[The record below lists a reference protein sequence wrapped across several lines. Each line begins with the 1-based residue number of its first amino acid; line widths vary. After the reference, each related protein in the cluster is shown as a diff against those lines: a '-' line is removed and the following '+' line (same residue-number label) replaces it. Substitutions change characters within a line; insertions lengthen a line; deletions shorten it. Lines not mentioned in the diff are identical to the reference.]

1 MRRFFLRCAAA
12 ALAAV
17 LTLPPALAAE
27 RDSEMVRV
35 GLAYGSSA
43 LASANLE
50 NNTGY
55 GSGYRMGYFD
65 DGLDFVELART
76 DEGETQITM
85 VKAQNTWVNGTSYSN
100 SDNGGEAI
108 GCYHVLVE
116 DGYRSY
122 EQAAADA
129 QEYRD
134 GFVAWIGGD
143 YQVRAGAYLTEE
155 EAEDAAW
162 DLDGEVVGTSSYA
175 VNVTVTGTDQI
186 LFQFD
191 GGDALALGVMPDV
204 TGTDSVRT
212 WFKGYRYYGGFRYER
227 IGGGDLTVV
236 NIVDLETYIKGV
248 VPYEMSSSW
257 PLEALKVQA
266 VCARSYAYINIHSG
280 KHTSYHFDVCNTTD
294 CQAYYGA
301 GTNSSSYQATE
312 RTDRAVDETAGEY
325 AWYDGQV
332 IEAFYSSSHG
342 GASESVYNV
351 WGTSLEQYPYLCGV
365 EDPYEADMASKNSY
379 SSWTVSYT
387 SSELAQR
394 LERYD
399 YDASSGIE
407 SLTLTYSDL
416 GNVIQVRVNYRDGGS
431 DTIRPSSM
439 RSSSMRSVFGIS
451 SIRFTVNG
459 RAASSGSGTTSSSGG
474 GLTANGSTSLDSQG
488 SYTVIS
494 GSGSLSQAGLDGLY
508 AISGS
513 GSITPA
519 EDAASGG
526 GSDTDTPAGTQVT
539 VSGSSYS
546 FQGSGNGHQLG
557 LSQYGAWAMA
567 ERGFTYEEIIEFYYP
582 GTYVR

>member
-1 MRRFFLRCAAA
+1 MQF
-12 ALAAV
+12 AAV
-17 LTLPPALAAE
+17 LLAVVLSLPTVLAAG
-27 RDSEMVRV
+27 SGGEMVRV
-35 GLAYGSSA
+35 GLAYGSGA
-43 LASANLE
+43 LVNANLE

-65 DGLDFVELART
+65 DDLDFVELAWT
-76 DEGETQITM
+76 DEDETQITM
-85 VKAQNTWVNGTSYSN
+85 VKTQNTWVNGTSYSN
-100 SDNGGEAI
+100 SDNGGDVI

-116 DGYRSY
+116 SGYRSY

-134 GFVAWIGGD
+134 GFVAWIDGD
-143 YQVRAGAYLTEE
+143 YQVRAGSYTSRQ
-155 EAEDAAW
+155 EAEDAAQS
-162 DLDGEVVGTSSYA
+162 LGGTVAGTSSYA
-175 VNVTVTGTDQI
+175 VNVTRTGTAEI

-191 GGDALALGVMPDV
+191 GGDDLALGVMPDV
-204 TGTDSVRT
+204 TGADAVRT

-227 IGGGDLTVV
+227 IGGGALTVV

-312 RTDRAVDETAGEY
+312 RTDQAVDETAGEY

-394 LERYD
+394 LENYG

-439 RSSSMRSVFGIS
+439 RSVFGIS

-459 RAASSGSGTTSSSGG
+459 QAASSGSGTTSSSGG

-488 SYTVIS
+488 TYTVIS

-526 GSDTDTPAGTQVT
+526 GSGTDTPTGTQVT
-539 VSGSSYS
+539 VGGSSYS

>member
-1 MRRFFLRCAAA
+1 MQF
-12 ALAAV
+12 AAV
-17 LTLPPALAAE
+17 LLAVVLALPTVLAAG
-27 RDSEMVRV
+27 SGGEMVRV
-35 GLAYGSSA
+35 GLAYGSGA
-43 LASANLE
+43 LVNANLE

-76 DEGETQITM
+76 DEDETQITM
-85 VKAQNTWVNGTSYSN
+85 VKTQNTWVNGTSYSN
-100 SDNGGEAI
+100 SDNGGDVI

-116 DGYRSY
+116 SGYRSY

-134 GFVAWIGGD
+134 GFVAWIDGD
-143 YQVRAGAYLTEE
+143 YQVRAGAYTSRQ
-155 EAEDAAW
+155 EAEDAAQS
-162 DLDGEVVGTSSYA
+162 LGGTVAGTSSYA
-175 VNVTVTGTDQI
+175 VNVTRTGTAEI

-191 GGDALALGVMPDV
+191 GGDDLALGVMPDV
-204 TGTDSVRT
+204 TGADTVRT
-212 WFKGYRYYGGFRYER
+212 WFKGYRYCGGFRYER

-248 VPYEMSSSW
+248 VPYEMSNSW

-301 GTNSSSYQATE
+301 GTNSSSYQANE
-312 RTDRAVDETAGEY
+312 RTDQAVDETAGEY

-351 WGTSLEQYPYLCGV
+351 WGSSLEQYPYLCGV

-394 LERYD
+394 LQARGYN
-399 YDASSGIE
+399 ASSGIA

-416 GNVIQVRVNYRDGGS
+416 GNVIQVRVTYGNGESNDLKPTS
-431 DTIRPSSM
+431 I
-439 RSSSMRSVFGIS
+439 RSVFGVS

-459 RAASSGSGTTSSSGG
+459 QSVSSGAGTSSSGG
-474 GLTANGSTSLDSQG
+474 GLTANGSASLDSQG
-488 SYTVIS
+488 TYTVIS

-513 GSITPA
+513 GSINPA
-519 EDAASGG
+519 EDTVSSGG
-526 GSDTDTPAGTQVT
+526 SGTDTPAGTQVT
-539 VSGSSYS
+539 VSGSSYI

-557 LSQYGAWAMA
+557 LSQYGARAMA
-567 ERGFTYEEIIEFYYP
+567 ERGFT
-582 GTYVR
+582 

>member
-1 MRRFFLRCAAA
+1 MQFAAVLLA
-12 ALAAV
+12 VVLALPTALAAG
-17 LTLPPALAAE
+17 
-27 RDSEMVRV
+27 SGGEMVRV
-35 GLAYGSSA
+35 GLAYGSGA
-43 LASANLE
+43 LVNANLE

-65 DGLDFVELART
+65 DDLDFVELAWT
-76 DEGETQITM
+76 DEDETQITM
-85 VKAQNTWVNGTSYSN
+85 VKTQNTWVNGTSYSN
-100 SDNGGEAI
+100 SDNGGDVI

-116 DGYRSY
+116 SGYRSY

-134 GFVAWIGGD
+134 GFVAWIDGD
-143 YQVRAGAYLTEE
+143 YQVRAGSYTSRQ
-155 EAEDAAW
+155 EAEDAAQS
-162 DLDGEVVGTSSYA
+162 LGGTVAGTSSYA
-175 VNVTVTGTDQI
+175 VNVTRTGTAEI

-191 GGDALALGVMPDV
+191 GGDDLALGVMPDV
-204 TGTDSVRT
+204 TGADAVRT

-312 RTDRAVDETAGEY
+312 RTDQAVDETAGEY

-394 LERYD
+394 LENYG

-439 RSSSMRSVFGIS
+439 RSVFGIS

-459 RAASSGSGTTSSSGG
+459 QAASSGSGTTSSSGG

-488 SYTVIS
+488 TYTVIS

-526 GSDTDTPAGTQVT
+526 GSGTDTPTGTQVT
-539 VSGSSYS
+539 VSGSSYT

-582 GTYVR
+582 GTYVQ

>member
-1 MRRFFLRCAAA
+1 MQF
-12 ALAAV
+12 AAV
-17 LTLPPALAAE
+17 LLAVVLSLPTVLAAG
-27 RDSEMVRV
+27 SGGEMVRV
-35 GLAYGSSA
+35 GLAYGSGA
-43 LASANLE
+43 LVNANLE

-65 DGLDFVELART
+65 DDLDFVELAWT
-76 DEGETQITM
+76 DEDETQITM
-85 VKAQNTWVNGTSYSN
+85 VKTQNTWVNGTSYSN
-100 SDNGGEAI
+100 SDNGGDVI

-116 DGYRSY
+116 SGYRSY
-122 EQAAADA
+122 EQAVADA

-134 GFVAWIGGD
+134 GFVAWIDGD
-143 YQVRAGAYLTEE
+143 YQVRAGSYTSRQ
-155 EAEDAAW
+155 EAEDAAQS
-162 DLDGEVVGTSSYA
+162 LGGTVAGTSSYA
-175 VNVTVTGTDQI
+175 VNVTRTGSAEI

-204 TGTDSVRT
+204 TGADAVRT

-312 RTDRAVDETAGEY
+312 RTDQAVDETAGEY
-325 AWYDGQV
+325 TWYDGQV

-351 WGTSLEQYPYLCGV
+351 WGTSLERYPYLCGV

-387 SSELAQR
+387 SSELVQR
-394 LERYD
+394 LENYG

-416 GNVIQVRVNYRDGGS
+416 GNVIQVRVNYRGGGS
-431 DTIRPSSM
+431 DTIRP
-439 RSSSMRSVFGIS
+439 SSMRSVFGIS

-459 RAASSGSGTTSSSGG
+459 QAASSGSGTTSSSGG

-488 SYTVIS
+488 AYTVIS

-526 GSDTDTPAGTQVT
+526 GSGTDTPTGTQVT

>member
-1 MRRFFLRCAAA
+1 MQFAAVLLA
-12 ALAAV
+12 VVLALPTALAAG
-17 LTLPPALAAE
+17 
-27 RDSEMVRV
+27 SGGEMVRV
-35 GLAYGSSA
+35 GLAYGSGA
-43 LASANLE
+43 LVNANLE

-65 DGLDFVELART
+65 DDLDFVELAWT
-76 DEGETQITM
+76 DEDETQITM
-85 VKAQNTWVNGTSYSN
+85 VKTQNTWVNGTSYSN
-100 SDNGGEAI
+100 SDNGGDVI

-116 DGYRSY
+116 SGYRSY

-134 GFVAWIGGD
+134 GFVAWIDGD
-143 YQVRAGAYLTEE
+143 YQVRAGSYTSRQ
-155 EAEDAAW
+155 EAEDAAQS
-162 DLDGEVVGTSSYA
+162 LGGTVAGTSSYA
-175 VNVTVTGTDQI
+175 VNVTRTGTAEI

-191 GGDALALGVMPDV
+191 GGDDLALGVMPDV
-204 TGTDSVRT
+204 TGADAVRT

-312 RTDRAVDETAGEY
+312 RTDQAVDETAGEY

-351 WGTSLEQYPYLCGV
+351 WGTSLERYPYLCGV

-394 LERYD
+394 LENYG

-416 GNVIQVRVNYRDGGS
+416 GNVIQVRANYRDGGS
-431 DTIRPSSM
+431 DTIRP
-439 RSSSMRSVFGIS
+439 SSMRSVFGIS

-459 RAASSGSGTTSSSGG
+459 QAASSGSGTTSSSGG

-488 SYTVIS
+488 TYTVIS

-526 GSDTDTPAGTQVT
+526 GSGTDTPTGTQVT
-539 VSGSSYS
+539 VSSSSYT

-567 ERGFTYEEIIEFYYP
+567 ERGFTYDEIIEFYYP

>member
-1 MRRFFLRCAAA
+1 MQF
-12 ALAAV
+12 AAV
-17 LTLPPALAAE
+17 LLAVVLALPTVLAAG
-27 RDSEMVRV
+27 SGGEMVRV
-35 GLAYGSSA
+35 GLAYGSGA
-43 LASANLE
+43 LVNANLE

-65 DGLDFVELART
+65 DDLDFVELAWT
-76 DEGETQITM
+76 DEDETQITM
-85 VKAQNTWVNGTSYSN
+85 VKTQNTWVNGTSYYN
-100 SDNGGEAI
+100 SDNGGDVI

-116 DGYRSY
+116 SGYRSY
-122 EQAAADA
+122 EQAADDA

-134 GFVAWIGGD
+134 GFVAWIDGD
-143 YQVRAGAYLTEE
+143 YQVRAGSYTSRQ
-155 EAEDAAW
+155 EAEDAAQS
-162 DLDGEVVGTSSYA
+162 LGGTVAGTSSYA
-175 VNVTVTGTDQI
+175 VNVTRTGTTEI

-204 TGTDSVRT
+204 TGADAVRT

-312 RTDRAVDETAGEY
+312 RTDQAVDETAGEY

-394 LERYD
+394 LENYG

-416 GNVIQVRVNYRDGGS
+416 GNVIQVRVNYRGGGS
-431 DTIRPSSM
+431 DTIRP
-439 RSSSMRSVFGIS
+439 SSMRSVFGIS

-459 RAASSGSGTTSSSGG
+459 QAASSGSGTTSSSGG

-488 SYTVIS
+488 TYTVIS

-526 GSDTDTPAGTQVT
+526 GSGTDTPTGTQVT

>member
-1 MRRFFLRCAAA
+1 MQF
-12 ALAAV
+12 AAV
-17 LTLPPALAAE
+17 LLAVVLALPTVLAAGSG
-27 RDSEMVRV
+27 SEMVRV
-35 GLAYGSSA
+35 GLAYGSGA
-43 LASANLE
+43 LVNANLE

-65 DGLDFVELART
+65 DDLDFVELART
-76 DEGETQITM
+76 DEDETQITM
-85 VKAQNTWVNGTSYSN
+85 VKTQNTWVNGTSYSN

-134 GFVAWIGGD
+134 GFVAWIDGD
-143 YQVRAGAYLTEE
+143 YQVRAGSYTSRQ
-155 EAEDAAW
+155 EAEDAAQN
-162 DLDGEVVGTSSYA
+162 LGGTVAGTSSYA
-175 VNVTVTGTDQI
+175 VNVTRTGTAEI

-204 TGTDSVRT
+204 TGADAVRT

-227 IGGGDLTVV
+227 ISGGDLTVV

-312 RTDRAVDETAGEY
+312 RTDQAVDETAGEY

-394 LERYD
+394 LENYD

-416 GNVIQVRVNYRDGGS
+416 GNVIQVRVNYQDGGS
-431 DTIRPSSM
+431 DTIRP
-439 RSSSMRSVFGIS
+439 SSMRSVFGIS

-459 RAASSGSGTTSSSGG
+459 QAASSGSGTTSGSGG

-488 SYTVIS
+488 TYTVIS

-513 GSITPA
+513 GSITSV

-526 GSDTDTPAGTQVT
+526 GSGTDTPSGTQVT
-539 VSGSSYS
+539 VSGSSYT

-582 GTYVR
+582 GTYVQ

>member
-1 MRRFFLRCAAA
+1 MQF
-12 ALAAV
+12 AAV
-17 LTLPPALAAE
+17 LLAVVLALPTVLAAG
-27 RDSEMVRV
+27 SGGEMVRV
-35 GLAYGSSA
+35 GLAYGSGA
-43 LASANLE
+43 LVNANLE

-65 DGLDFVELART
+65 DDLDFVELAWT
-76 DEGETQITM
+76 DKDETQITM
-85 VKAQNTWVNGTSYSN
+85 VKTQNTWVNGTSYSN
-100 SDNGGEAI
+100 SDNGGDVI

-116 DGYRSY
+116 SGYRSY

-134 GFVAWIGGD
+134 GFVAWIDGD
-143 YQVRAGAYLTEE
+143 YQVRAGSYTSRQ
-155 EAEDAAW
+155 EAEDAAQS
-162 DLDGEVVGTSSYA
+162 LGGTVAGTSSYA
-175 VNVTVTGTDQI
+175 VNVTRTGTAEI

-204 TGTDSVRT
+204 TGADAVRT

-394 LERYD
+394 LENYG

-439 RSSSMRSVFGIS
+439 RSVFGIS

-459 RAASSGSGTTSSSGG
+459 QAASSGSGTTSSSGG
-474 GLTANGSTSLDSQG
+474 GPTANGSTSLDSQG
-488 SYTVIS
+488 TYTVIS

-526 GSDTDTPAGTQVT
+526 GSGTDTPTGTQVT

-567 ERGFTYEEIIEFYYP
+567 ERGFTYDEIIEFYYP

>member
-1 MRRFFLRCAAA
+1 MQF
-12 ALAAV
+12 AAV
-17 LTLPPALAAE
+17 LLAVVLSLPTVLAAG
-27 RDSEMVRV
+27 SGGEMVRV
-35 GLAYGSSA
+35 GLAYGSGA
-43 LASANLE
+43 LVNANLE

-65 DGLDFVELART
+65 DDLDFVELAWT
-76 DEGETQITM
+76 DEDETQITM
-85 VKAQNTWVNGTSYSN
+85 VKTQNTWVNGTSYSN
-100 SDNGGEAI
+100 SDNGGDVI

-116 DGYRSY
+116 SGYRSY

-134 GFVAWIGGD
+134 GFVAWIDGD
-143 YQVRAGAYLTEE
+143 YQVRAGSYTSRQ
-155 EAEDAAW
+155 EAEDAAQN
-162 DLDGEVVGTSSYA
+162 LGGTVAGTSSYA
-175 VNVTVTGTDQI
+175 VNVTRTGTAEI

-191 GGDALALGVMPDV
+191 GGDDLALGVMPDV
-204 TGTDSVRT
+204 TEADTVRT

-257 PLEALKVQA
+257 PLEALKVQS

-312 RTDRAVDETAGEY
+312 RTDQAVDETAGEY

-394 LERYD
+394 LENYG

-439 RSSSMRSVFGIS
+439 RSVFGIS

-459 RAASSGSGTTSSSGG
+459 QAASSVSGTTSSSGG

-488 SYTVIS
+488 TYTVIS

-526 GSDTDTPAGTQVT
+526 GSGTDTPTGTQVT

-557 LSQYGAWAMA
+557 LSQYGARAMA
-567 ERGFTYEEIIEFYYP
+567 ERGFTYDEIIEFYYP

>member
-1 MRRFFLRCAAA
+1 MQF
-12 ALAAV
+12 AAV
-17 LTLPPALAAE
+17 LLAVVLALPTVLAAG
-27 RDSEMVRV
+27 SGGEMVRV
-35 GLAYGSSA
+35 GLAYGSGA
-43 LASANLE
+43 LVNANLE

-65 DGLDFVELART
+65 DNLDFVELAWT
-76 DEGETQITM
+76 DEDETQITM
-85 VKAQNTWVNGTSYSN
+85 VKTQNTWMNGTSYSN
-100 SDNGGEAI
+100 SDNGGDVI

-116 DGYRSY
+116 SGYRSY

-134 GFVAWIGGD
+134 GFVAWIDGD
-143 YQVRAGAYLTEE
+143 YQVRAGSYTSRQ
-155 EAEDAAW
+155 EAEDAAQS
-162 DLDGEVVGTSSYA
+162 LGGTVAGTSSYA
-175 VNVTVTGTDQI
+175 VNVTRTGTAEI

-204 TGTDSVRT
+204 TGADAVRT
-212 WFKGYRYYGGFRYER
+212 WFKDYRYYGGFRYER
-227 IGGGDLTVV
+227 IGGGNLTVV

-312 RTDRAVDETAGEY
+312 RTDQAVDETAGEY

-387 SSELAQR
+387 SPELAQR
-394 LERYD
+394 LENYG

-439 RSSSMRSVFGIS
+439 RSVFGIS

-459 RAASSGSGTTSSSGG
+459 QAASSGSGTTSSSGG

-488 SYTVIS
+488 TYTVIS

-526 GSDTDTPAGTQVT
+526 GSGTDTPTGTQVT

-567 ERGFTYEEIIEFYYP
+567 ERGFTYDEIIEFYYP

>member
-1 MRRFFLRCAAA
+1 MQF
-12 ALAAV
+12 AAV
-17 LTLPPALAAE
+17 LLAVVLSLPTVLAAG
-27 RDSEMVRV
+27 SGGEMVRV
-35 GLAYGSSA
+35 GLAYGSGA
-43 LASANLE
+43 LVNANLE

-65 DGLDFVELART
+65 DDLDFVELAWT
-76 DEGETQITM
+76 DEDETQITM
-85 VKAQNTWVNGTSYSN
+85 VKTQNTWVNGTSYSN
-100 SDNGGEAI
+100 SDNGGDVI

-116 DGYRSY
+116 SGYRSY

-134 GFVAWIGGD
+134 GFVAWIDGD
-143 YQVRAGAYLTEE
+143 YQVRAGSYTSRQ
-155 EAEDAAW
+155 EAEDAAQS
-162 DLDGEVVGTSSYA
+162 LGGTVAGTSSYA
-175 VNVTVTGTDQI
+175 VNVTRTGTAEI

-204 TGTDSVRT
+204 TGADAVRT

-312 RTDRAVDETAGEY
+312 RTDQAVDETAGEY

-394 LERYD
+394 LENYG

-439 RSSSMRSVFGIS
+439 RSVFGIS

-459 RAASSGSGTTSSSGG
+459 QAASSGSGTTSSSGG

-488 SYTVIS
+488 TYTVIS

-526 GSDTDTPAGTQVT
+526 GSGTDTPTGTQVT

-567 ERGFTYEEIIEFYYP
+567 ERGFTYDEIIEFYYP

>member
-1 MRRFFLRCAAA
+1 MQFAAVLLA
-12 ALAAV
+12 VVLALPTALAAG
-17 LTLPPALAAE
+17 
-27 RDSEMVRV
+27 SGGEMVRV
-35 GLAYGSSA
+35 GLAYGSGA
-43 LASANLE
+43 LVNANLE

-76 DEGETQITM
+76 DEDETQITM
-85 VKAQNTWVNGTSYSN
+85 VKTQNTWVNGTSYSN
-100 SDNGGEAI
+100 SDNGGDVI

-116 DGYRSY
+116 SGYRSY

-134 GFVAWIGGD
+134 GFVAWIDGD
-143 YQVRAGAYLTEE
+143 YQVRAGSYTSRQ
-155 EAEDAAW
+155 EAEYAAQS
-162 DLDGEVVGTSSYA
+162 LGGTVAGTSSYA
-175 VNVTVTGTDQI
+175 VNVTRTGTAEI

-204 TGTDSVRT
+204 TGADTVRT
-212 WFKGYRYYGGFRYER
+212 WFKGYRYCGGFRYER

-248 VPYEMSSSW
+248 VPYEMSNSW

-301 GTNSSSYQATE
+301 GTNSSSYQANE
-312 RTDRAVDETAGEY
+312 RTDQAVDETAGEY

-351 WGTSLEQYPYLCGV
+351 WGSSLEQYPYLCGV

-394 LERYD
+394 LQARGYNT
-399 YDASSGIE
+399 SSGIA

-416 GNVIQVRVNYRDGGS
+416 GNVIQVRVTYGNGESNDLKPTS
-431 DTIRPSSM
+431 I
-439 RSSSMRSVFGIS
+439 RSVFGVS

-459 RAASSGSGTTSSSGG
+459 QSVSSEAGTSSSGG
-474 GLTANGSTSLDSQG
+474 GLTANGSVSLDSQG
-488 SYTVIS
+488 TYTVIS

-513 GSITPA
+513 GSINPA
-519 EDAASGG
+519 EDTVSSGG
-526 GSDTDTPAGTQVT
+526 SGTDTPAGTQVT
-539 VSGSSYS
+539 VSGSSYI

-557 LSQYGAWAMA
+557 LSQYGARAMA

>member
-1 MRRFFLRCAAA
+1 MQF
-12 ALAAV
+12 AAV
-17 LTLPPALAAE
+17 LLAVVLALPTVLAAG
-27 RDSEMVRV
+27 SGGEMVRV
-35 GLAYGSSA
+35 GLAYGSGA
-43 LASANLE
+43 LVNANLE

-65 DGLDFVELART
+65 DDLDFVELAWT
-76 DEGETQITM
+76 DEDETQITM
-85 VKAQNTWVNGTSYSN
+85 VKTQNTWVNGTSYSN
-100 SDNGGEAI
+100 SDNGGDVI

-116 DGYRSY
+116 SGYRSY

-134 GFVAWIGGD
+134 GFVAWIDGD
-143 YQVRAGAYLTEE
+143 YQVRAGSYTSRQ
-155 EAEDAAW
+155 EAEDAAQS
-162 DLDGEVVGTSSYA
+162 LGGTVAGTSSYA
-175 VNVTVTGTDQI
+175 VNVTRTGTAEI

-191 GGDALALGVMPDV
+191 GGDDLALGVMPDV
-204 TGTDSVRT
+204 TGADTVRT

-394 LERYD
+394 LENYG

-439 RSSSMRSVFGIS
+439 RSVFGIS

-459 RAASSGSGTTSSSGG
+459 QAASSGSGTTSSSGG

-488 SYTVIS
+488 TYTVIS

-513 GSITPA
+513 GSITPT

-526 GSDTDTPAGTQVT
+526 GSGTDTPTGTQVT

>member
-1 MRRFFLRCAAA
+1 MQF
-12 ALAAV
+12 AAV
-17 LTLPPALAAE
+17 LLAVVLALPTVLAAG
-27 RDSEMVRV
+27 SGGEMVRV
-35 GLAYGSSA
+35 GLAYGSGA
-43 LASANLE
+43 LVNANLE

-65 DGLDFVELART
+65 DDLDFVELAWT
-76 DEGETQITM
+76 DEDETQITM
-85 VKAQNTWVNGTSYSN
+85 VKTQNTWVNGTSYSN
-100 SDNGGEAI
+100 SDNGGDVI

-116 DGYRSY
+116 SGYRSY

-134 GFVAWIGGD
+134 GFVAWIDGD
-143 YQVRAGAYLTEE
+143 YQVRAGSYTSRQ
-155 EAEDAAW
+155 EAEDAAQS
-162 DLDGEVVGTSSYA
+162 LGGTVAGTSSYA
-175 VNVTVTGTDQI
+175 VNVTRTGTAEI

-204 TGTDSVRT
+204 TGADAVRT

-312 RTDRAVDETAGEY
+312 RTDQAVDETAGEY

-394 LERYD
+394 LENYD

-416 GNVIQVRVNYRDGGS
+416 GNVIQVRVNYQDGGS
-431 DTIRPSSM
+431 DTIRP
-439 RSSSMRSVFGIS
+439 SSMRSVFGIS

-459 RAASSGSGTTSSSGG
+459 QAASSGSGTTSSSGG

-488 SYTVIS
+488 TYTVIS

-526 GSDTDTPAGTQVT
+526 GSGTDTPTGTQVT

-567 ERGFTYEEIIEFYYP
+567 ERGFTYDEIIEFYYP

>member
-1 MRRFFLRCAAA
+1 MQF
-12 ALAAV
+12 AAV
-17 LTLPPALAAE
+17 LLAVVLALPTVLAAG
-27 RDSEMVRV
+27 SGGEMVRV
-35 GLAYGSSA
+35 GLAYGSGA
-43 LASANLE
+43 LVNANLE

-65 DGLDFVELART
+65 DDLDFVELAWT
-76 DEGETQITM
+76 DEDETQITM
-85 VKAQNTWVNGTSYSN
+85 VKTQNMWVNGSSYST
-100 SDNGGEAI
+100 SDNGGDVI

-122 EQAAADA
+122 EQAAAAA

-134 GFVAWIGGD
+134 GFVAWIDGD
-143 YQVRAGAYLTEE
+143 YQVRAGSYTSRQ
-155 EAEDAAW
+155 EAEDAAQS
-162 DLDGEVVGTSSYA
+162 LGGTVAGTSSYA
-175 VNVTVTGTDQI
+175 VNVTRTGTAEI

-204 TGTDSVRT
+204 TGADAVRT

-312 RTDRAVDETAGEY
+312 RTDQAVDETAGEY

-394 LERYD
+394 LENYG

-439 RSSSMRSVFGIS
+439 RSVFGIS

-459 RAASSGSGTTSSSGG
+459 QAASSGSGTTSSSGG

-488 SYTVIS
+488 TYTVIS

-526 GSDTDTPAGTQVT
+526 GSGTDTPTGTQVT

-567 ERGFTYEEIIEFYYP
+567 ERGFTYDEIIEFYYP

>member
-1 MRRFFLRCAAA
+1 MQF
-12 ALAAV
+12 AAV
-17 LTLPPALAAE
+17 LLAVVLALPTVLAAG
-27 RDSEMVRV
+27 SGGEMVRV
-35 GLAYGSSA
+35 GLAYGSGA
-43 LASANLE
+43 LVNANLE

-65 DGLDFVELART
+65 DDLDFVELAWT
-76 DEGETQITM
+76 DEDETQITM
-85 VKAQNTWVNGTSYSN
+85 VKTQNTWVNGTSYSN
-100 SDNGGEAI
+100 SDNGGDVI

-116 DGYRSY
+116 SGYRSY

-134 GFVAWIGGD
+134 GFVAWIDGD
-143 YQVRAGAYLTEE
+143 YQVRAGSYTSRQ
-155 EAEDAAW
+155 EAEDAAQS
-162 DLDGEVVGTSSYA
+162 LGGTVAGTSSYA
-175 VNVTVTGTDQI
+175 VNVTRTGTAEI

-191 GGDALALGVMPDV
+191 GGDDLALGVMPDV
-204 TGTDSVRT
+204 TGADTVRT

-227 IGGGDLTVV
+227 IGGGNLTVV

-312 RTDRAVDETAGEY
+312 RTDQAVDETAGEY

-394 LERYD
+394 LENYG

-439 RSSSMRSVFGIS
+439 RSVFGIS

-459 RAASSGSGTTSSSGG
+459 QAASSGSGTTSSSGG

-488 SYTVIS
+488 TYTVIS

-526 GSDTDTPAGTQVT
+526 GSGTDTPTGTQVT

>member
-1 MRRFFLRCAAA
+1 MQF
-12 ALAAV
+12 AAV
-17 LTLPPALAAE
+17 LLAVVLSLPTVLAAG
-27 RDSEMVRV
+27 SGGEMVRV
-35 GLAYGSSA
+35 GLAYGSGA
-43 LASANLE
+43 LVNANLE

-65 DGLDFVELART
+65 DDLDFVELAWT
-76 DEGETQITM
+76 DEDETQITM
-85 VKAQNTWVNGTSYSN
+85 VKTQNTWVNGTSYSN
-100 SDNGGEAI
+100 SDNGGDVI

-116 DGYRSY
+116 SGYRSY

-134 GFVAWIGGD
+134 GFVAWIDGD
-143 YQVRAGAYLTEE
+143 YQVRAGSYTSRQ
-155 EAEDAAW
+155 EAEDAAQS
-162 DLDGEVVGTSSYA
+162 LGGTVAGTSSYA
-175 VNVTVTGTDQI
+175 VNVTRTGTAEI

-191 GGDALALGVMPDV
+191 GGDDLALGVMPDV
-204 TGTDSVRT
+204 TGADTVRT

-227 IGGGDLTVV
+227 IGGGNLTVV

-312 RTDRAVDETAGEY
+312 RTDQAVDETAGEY

-394 LERYD
+394 LENYG

-439 RSSSMRSVFGIS
+439 RSVFGIS

-459 RAASSGSGTTSSSGG
+459 QAASSGSGTTSSSGG

-488 SYTVIS
+488 TYTVIS

-526 GSDTDTPAGTQVT
+526 GSGTDTPTGTQVT

>member
-1 MRRFFLRCAAA
+1 MQF
-12 ALAAV
+12 AAV
-17 LTLPPALAAE
+17 LLAVVLSLPTVLAAG
-27 RDSEMVRV
+27 SGGEMVRV
-35 GLAYGSSA
+35 GLAYGSGA
-43 LASANLE
+43 LVNANLE

-65 DGLDFVELART
+65 DDLDFVELAWT
-76 DEGETQITM
+76 DEDETQITM
-85 VKAQNTWVNGTSYSN
+85 VKTQNTWVNGTSYSN

-122 EQAAADA
+122 EQAADDA

-134 GFVAWIGGD
+134 GFVAWIDGD
-143 YQVRAGAYLTEE
+143 YQVRAGSYTSRQ
-155 EAEDAAW
+155 EAEDAAQS
-162 DLDGEVVGTSSYA
+162 LGGTVAGTSSYA
-175 VNVTVTGTDQI
+175 VNVTRTGTAEI

-191 GGDALALGVMPDV
+191 GGDDLALGVMPDV
-204 TGTDSVRT
+204 TGADTVRT

-312 RTDRAVDETAGEY
+312 RTDQAVDETAGEY

-394 LERYD
+394 LENYG

-439 RSSSMRSVFGIS
+439 RSVFGIS

-459 RAASSGSGTTSSSGG
+459 QAASSGSGTTSSSGG

-488 SYTVIS
+488 TYTVIS

-513 GSITPA
+513 GSITPT

-526 GSDTDTPAGTQVT
+526 GSGTDTPTGTQVT

-567 ERGFTYEEIIEFYYP
+567 ERGFTYDEIIEFYYP

>member
-1 MRRFFLRCAAA
+1 MQF
-12 ALAAV
+12 AAV
-17 LTLPPALAAE
+17 LLAVVLALPTVLAAG
-27 RDSEMVRV
+27 SGGEMVRV
-35 GLAYGSSA
+35 GLAYGSGA
-43 LASANLE
+43 LVNANLE

-65 DGLDFVELART
+65 DDLDFVELAWT
-76 DEGETQITM
+76 DEDETQITM
-85 VKAQNTWVNGTSYSN
+85 VKTQNTWVNGTSYST
-100 SDNGGEAI
+100 SDNGGDVI

-116 DGYRSY
+116 SGYRSY
-122 EQAAADA
+122 EQAADDA

-134 GFVAWIGGD
+134 GFVAWIDGD
-143 YQVRAGAYLTEE
+143 YQVRAGSYTSRQ
-155 EAEDAAW
+155 EAEDAAQS
-162 DLDGEVVGTSSYA
+162 LGGTVAGTSSYA
-175 VNVTVTGTDQI
+175 VNVTRTGTAEI

-191 GGDALALGVMPDV
+191 GGDDLALGVMPDV
-204 TGTDSVRT
+204 TGADAVRT

-312 RTDRAVDETAGEY
+312 RTDQAVDETAGEY

-394 LERYD
+394 LENYG

-416 GNVIQVRVNYRDGGS
+416 GNVIQVQVNYRDGGS

-439 RSSSMRSVFGIS
+439 RSVFGIS

-459 RAASSGSGTTSSSGG
+459 QAASSGSGTTSSSGG

-488 SYTVIS
+488 TYTVIS

-526 GSDTDTPAGTQVT
+526 GSGTDTPTGTQVT

-567 ERGFTYEEIIEFYYP
+567 ERGFTYDEIIEFYYP

>member
-1 MRRFFLRCAAA
+1 MQFAAVLLA
-12 ALAAV
+12 VVLALPTALAAG
-17 LTLPPALAAE
+17 
-27 RDSEMVRV
+27 SGGEMVRV
-35 GLAYGSSA
+35 GLAYGSGA
-43 LASANLE
+43 LVNANLE

-65 DGLDFVELART
+65 DDLDFVELAWT
-76 DEGETQITM
+76 DEDETQITM
-85 VKAQNTWVNGTSYSN
+85 VKTQNTWVNGTSYSN
-100 SDNGGEAI
+100 SDNGGDVI

-116 DGYRSY
+116 SGYRSY

-134 GFVAWIGGD
+134 GFVAWIDGD
-143 YQVRAGAYLTEE
+143 YQVRAGSYTSRQ
-155 EAEDAAW
+155 EAEDAAQN
-162 DLDGEVVGTSSYA
+162 LGGTVAGTSSYA
-175 VNVTVTGTDQI
+175 VNVTRTGTAEI

-191 GGDALALGVMPDV
+191 GGDDLALGVMPDV
-204 TGTDSVRT
+204 TGADAVRT

-312 RTDRAVDETAGEY
+312 RTDQAVDETAGEY

-394 LERYD
+394 LENYG

-439 RSSSMRSVFGIS
+439 RSVFGIS

-459 RAASSGSGTTSSSGG
+459 QAASSGSGTTSSSGG

-488 SYTVIS
+488 TYTVIS

-526 GSDTDTPAGTQVT
+526 GSGTDTPTGTQVT

-567 ERGFTYEEIIEFYYP
+567 ERGFTYDEIIEFYYP

>member
-1 MRRFFLRCAAA
+1 MQF
-12 ALAAV
+12 AAV
-17 LTLPPALAAE
+17 LLAVVLALPTVLAAG
-27 RDSEMVRV
+27 SGGEMVRV
-35 GLAYGSSA
+35 GLAYGSGA
-43 LASANLE
+43 LVNANLE

-76 DEGETQITM
+76 DEDETQITM
-85 VKAQNTWVNGTSYSN
+85 VKTQNTWVNGTSYSN
-100 SDNGGEAI
+100 SDNGGDVI

-116 DGYRSY
+116 SGYRSY

-134 GFVAWIGGD
+134 GFVAWIDGD
-143 YQVRAGAYLTEE
+143 YQVRAGSYTSRQ
-155 EAEDAAW
+155 EAEDAAQS
-162 DLDGEVVGTSSYA
+162 LGGTVAGTSSYA
-175 VNVTVTGTDQI
+175 VNVTRTGTAEI

-204 TGTDSVRT
+204 TGADAVRT

-294 CQAYYGA
+294 CQVYYGA
-301 GTNSSSYQATE
+301 GSKNAGYQATE

-351 WGTSLEQYPYLCGV
+351 WGSSLEQYPYLCGV
-365 EDPYEADMASKNSY
+365 EDPYEADMASQNSY

-394 LERYD
+394 LQARGYN
-399 YDASSGIE
+399 ASSGIA

-416 GNVIQVRVNYRDGGS
+416 GNVIQVRVTYGNGESNDLKPTS
-431 DTIRPSSM
+431 I
-439 RSSSMRSVFGIS
+439 RSVFGVS

-459 RAASSGSGTTSSSGG
+459 QSVSSGAGTSSSGG
-474 GLTANGSTSLDSQG
+474 GLTANGSASLDSQG
-488 SYTVIS
+488 TYTVIS

-526 GSDTDTPAGTQVT
+526 GSGTDTPTGTQVT

-567 ERGFTYEEIIEFYYP
+567 ERGFTYDEIIEFYYP

>member
-1 MRRFFLRCAAA
+1 MQF
-12 ALAAV
+12 AAV
-17 LTLPPALAAE
+17 LLAVVLALPTVLAAG
-27 RDSEMVRV
+27 SGGEMVRV
-35 GLAYGSSA
+35 GLAYGSGA
-43 LASANLE
+43 LVNANLE

-65 DGLDFVELART
+65 DDLDFVELAWT
-76 DEGETQITM
+76 DEDETQITM
-85 VKAQNTWVNGTSYSN
+85 VKTQNTWVNGTSYSN
-100 SDNGGEAI
+100 SDNGGDVI

-116 DGYRSY
+116 SGYRSY

-134 GFVAWIGGD
+134 GFVAWIDGD
-143 YQVRAGAYLTEE
+143 YQVRAGSYTSRQ
-155 EAEDAAW
+155 EAEDAAQS
-162 DLDGEVVGTSSYA
+162 LGGTVAGTSSYA
-175 VNVTVTGTDQI
+175 VNVTRTGTAEI

-191 GGDALALGVMPDV
+191 GGDDLALGVMPDV
-204 TGTDSVRT
+204 TGADTVRT
-212 WFKGYRYYGGFRYER
+212 WFRGYRYYGGFRYER

-312 RTDRAVDETAGEY
+312 RTDQAVDETAGEY

-351 WGTSLEQYPYLCGV
+351 WGTSLERYPYLCGV
-365 EDPYEADMASKNSY
+365 EDPYEADMASKNSH

-394 LERYD
+394 LENYG

-416 GNVIQVRVNYRDGGS
+416 GNVIQVRANYRDGGS
-431 DTIRPSSM
+431 DTIRP
-439 RSSSMRSVFGIS
+439 SSMRSVFGIS

-459 RAASSGSGTTSSSGG
+459 QAASSGSGTTSSSGG

-488 SYTVIS
+488 TYTVIS

-526 GSDTDTPAGTQVT
+526 GSGTDTPTGTQVT

-567 ERGFTYEEIIEFYYP
+567 ERGFTYDEIIEFYYP

>member
-1 MRRFFLRCAAA
+1 MQF
-12 ALAAV
+12 AAV
-17 LTLPPALAAE
+17 LLAVVLALPTVLAAG
-27 RDSEMVRV
+27 SGGEMVRV
-35 GLAYGSSA
+35 GLAYGSGA
-43 LASANLE
+43 LVNANLE

-65 DGLDFVELART
+65 DDLDFVELAWT
-76 DEGETQITM
+76 DEDETQITM
-85 VKAQNTWVNGTSYSN
+85 VKTQNTWVNGTSYSN
-100 SDNGGEAI
+100 SDNGGDVI

-116 DGYRSY
+116 SGYRSY

-134 GFVAWIGGD
+134 GFVAWIDGD
-143 YQVRAGAYLTEE
+143 YQVRAGSYTSRQ
-155 EAEDAAW
+155 EAEDAAQN
-162 DLDGEVVGTSSYA
+162 LGGTVAGTSSYA
-175 VNVTVTGTDQI
+175 VNVTRTGTAEI

-204 TGTDSVRT
+204 TGADAVRT

-312 RTDRAVDETAGEY
+312 RTDQAVDETAGEY

-394 LERYD
+394 LENYG

-439 RSSSMRSVFGIS
+439 RSVFGIS

-459 RAASSGSGTTSSSGG
+459 QAASSVSGTTSSSGG

-488 SYTVIS
+488 TYTVIS

-526 GSDTDTPAGTQVT
+526 DSGTDTPTGTQVT

-567 ERGFTYEEIIEFYYP
+567 ERGFTYDEIIEFYYP

>member
-1 MRRFFLRCAAA
+1 MQF
-12 ALAAV
+12 AAV
-17 LTLPPALAAE
+17 LLAVVLALPTVLAAG
-27 RDSEMVRV
+27 SGGEMVRV
-35 GLAYGSSA
+35 GLAYGSGA
-43 LASANLE
+43 LVNANLE

-65 DGLDFVELART
+65 DDLDFVELAWT
-76 DEGETQITM
+76 DEDETQITM
-85 VKAQNTWVNGTSYSN
+85 VKTQNTWVNGTSYSN
-100 SDNGGEAI
+100 SDNGGDVI

-116 DGYRSY
+116 SGYRSY

-134 GFVAWIGGD
+134 GFVAWIDGD
-143 YQVRAGAYLTEE
+143 YQVRAGSYTSRQ
-155 EAEDAAW
+155 EAEDAAQS
-162 DLDGEVVGTSSYA
+162 LGGTVAGTSSYA
-175 VNVTVTGTDQI
+175 VNVTRTGTAEI

-191 GGDALALGVMPDV
+191 GGDDLALGVMPDV
-204 TGTDSVRT
+204 TGADTVRT

-227 IGGGDLTVV
+227 IGGGALTVV

-312 RTDRAVDETAGEY
+312 RTDQAVDETAGEY

-394 LERYD
+394 LENYG

-439 RSSSMRSVFGIS
+439 RSVFGIS

-459 RAASSGSGTTSSSGG
+459 QAASSGSGTTSSSGG

-488 SYTVIS
+488 TYTVIS

-526 GSDTDTPAGTQVT
+526 GSGTDTPTGTQVT

-567 ERGFTYEEIIEFYYP
+567 ERGFTYDEIIEFYYP

>member
-1 MRRFFLRCAAA
+1 MQF
-12 ALAAV
+12 AAV
-17 LTLPPALAAE
+17 LLAVVLSLPTVLAAG
-27 RDSEMVRV
+27 SGGEMVRV
-35 GLAYGSSA
+35 GLAYGSGA
-43 LASANLE
+43 LVNANLE

-65 DGLDFVELART
+65 DDLDFVELAWT
-76 DEGETQITM
+76 DEDETQITM
-85 VKAQNTWVNGTSYSN
+85 VKTQNTWVNGTSYSN
-100 SDNGGEAI
+100 SDNGGDVI

-116 DGYRSY
+116 SGYRSY

-134 GFVAWIGGD
+134 SFVAWIDGD
-143 YQVRAGAYLTEE
+143 YQVRAGSYTSRQ
-155 EAEDAAW
+155 EAEDAAQS
-162 DLDGEVVGTSSYA
+162 LGGTVAGTSSYA
-175 VNVTVTGTDQI
+175 VNVTRTGSAEI

-204 TGTDSVRT
+204 TGADAVRT

-312 RTDRAVDETAGEY
+312 RTDQAVDETAGEY

-394 LERYD
+394 LENYG

-439 RSSSMRSVFGIS
+439 RSVFGIS

-459 RAASSGSGTTSSSGG
+459 QAASSGSGTTSSSGG

-488 SYTVIS
+488 TYTVIS

-526 GSDTDTPAGTQVT
+526 SSGTDTPTGTQVT

>member
-1 MRRFFLRCAAA
+1 MQF
-12 ALAAV
+12 AAV
-17 LTLPPALAAE
+17 LLAVVLALPTVLAAG
-27 RDSEMVRV
+27 SGGEMVRV
-35 GLAYGSSA
+35 GLAYGSGA
-43 LASANLE
+43 LVNANLE

-65 DGLDFVELART
+65 DDLDFVELAWT
-76 DEGETQITM
+76 DEDETQITM
-85 VKAQNTWVNGTSYSN
+85 VKTQNTWVNGTSYSN
-100 SDNGGEAI
+100 SDNGGDVI

-116 DGYRSY
+116 SGYRSY

-134 GFVAWIGGD
+134 GFVAWIDGD
-143 YQVRAGAYLTEE
+143 YQVRAGSYTSRQ
-155 EAEDAAW
+155 EAEDAAQS
-162 DLDGEVVGTSSYA
+162 LGGTVAGTSSYA
-175 VNVTVTGTDQI
+175 VNVTRTGTAEI

-204 TGTDSVRT
+204 TGADAVRT

-312 RTDRAVDETAGEY
+312 RTDQAVDETAGEY

-394 LERYD
+394 LENYG

-416 GNVIQVRVNYRDGGS
+416 GNVIQVRVNYRGGGS
-431 DTIRPSSM
+431 DTIRP
-439 RSSSMRSVFGIS
+439 SSMRSVFGIS

-459 RAASSGSGTTSSSGG
+459 QAASSGSGTTSSSGG

-488 SYTVIS
+488 TYTVIS

-526 GSDTDTPAGTQVT
+526 GSGTDTPTGTQVT

>member
-1 MRRFFLRCAAA
+1 MQFSAVLLAVVLSLPTV
-12 ALAAV
+12 LAAG
-17 LTLPPALAAE
+17 
-27 RDSEMVRV
+27 SGGEMVRV
-35 GLAYGSSA
+35 GLAYGSGA
-43 LASANLE
+43 LVNANLE

-65 DGLDFVELART
+65 DDLDFVELAWT
-76 DEGETQITM
+76 DEDETQITM
-85 VKAQNTWVNGTSYSN
+85 VKTQNTWVNGTSYSN
-100 SDNGGEAI
+100 SDNGGDVI

-116 DGYRSY
+116 SGYRSY

-134 GFVAWIGGD
+134 GFVAWIDGD
-143 YQVRAGAYLTEE
+143 YQVRAGSYTSRQ
-155 EAEDAAW
+155 EAEDAAQS
-162 DLDGEVVGTSSYA
+162 LGGTVAGTSSYA
-175 VNVTVTGTDQI
+175 VNVTRTGTAEI

-204 TGTDSVRT
+204 TGADAVRT

-312 RTDRAVDETAGEY
+312 RTDQAVDETAGEY

-351 WGTSLEQYPYLCGV
+351 WGTSLERYPYLCGV

-394 LERYD
+394 LENYG

-439 RSSSMRSVFGIS
+439 RSVFGIS

-459 RAASSGSGTTSSSGG
+459 QAASSGSGTTSSSGG

-488 SYTVIS
+488 TYTVIS

-526 GSDTDTPAGTQVT
+526 GSGTDTPTGTQVT

-567 ERGFTYEEIIEFYYP
+567 ERGFTYDEIIEFYYP

>member
-1 MRRFFLRCAAA
+1 MQF
-12 ALAAV
+12 AAV
-17 LTLPPALAAE
+17 LLAVVLALPTVLAAG
-27 RDSEMVRV
+27 SGGEMVRV
-35 GLAYGSSA
+35 GLAYGSGA
-43 LASANLE
+43 LVNANLE

-65 DGLDFVELART
+65 DDLDFVELAWT
-76 DEGETQITM
+76 DEDETQITM
-85 VKAQNTWVNGTSYSN
+85 VKTQNVWVNGTSYSN
-100 SDNGGEAI
+100 SDNGGDVI

-116 DGYRSY
+116 SGYRSY

-134 GFVAWIGGD
+134 GFVAWIDGD
-143 YQVRAGAYLTEE
+143 YQVRAGSYTSRQ
-155 EAEDAAW
+155 EAEDAAQS
-162 DLDGEVVGTSSYA
+162 LGGTVAGTSSYA
-175 VNVTVTGTDQI
+175 VNVTRTGTAEI

-204 TGTDSVRT
+204 TGADTVRT

-312 RTDRAVDETAGEY
+312 RTDQAVDETAGEY

-394 LERYD
+394 LENYG

-439 RSSSMRSVFGIS
+439 RSVFGIS

-459 RAASSGSGTTSSSGG
+459 QAASSGSGTTSSSGG

-488 SYTVIS
+488 TYTVIS

-526 GSDTDTPAGTQVT
+526 GSGTDTPTGTQVT

-567 ERGFTYEEIIEFYYP
+567 ERGFTYDEIIEFYYP

>member
-1 MRRFFLRCAAA
+1 MQF
-12 ALAAV
+12 AAV
-17 LTLPPALAAE
+17 LLAVVLALPTVLAAG
-27 RDSEMVRV
+27 SGGEMVRV
-35 GLAYGSSA
+35 GLAYGSGA
-43 LASANLE
+43 LVNANLE

-65 DGLDFVELART
+65 DDLDFVELAWT
-76 DEGETQITM
+76 DEDETQITM
-85 VKAQNTWVNGTSYSN
+85 VKTQNTWVNGTSYSN
-100 SDNGGEAI
+100 SDNGGDVI

-116 DGYRSY
+116 SGYRSY

-134 GFVAWIGGD
+134 GFVAWIDGD
-143 YQVRAGAYLTEE
+143 YQVRAGSYTSRK
-155 EAEDAAW
+155 EAEDAAQS
-162 DLDGEVVGTSSYA
+162 LGGTVAGTSSYA
-175 VNVTVTGTDQI
+175 VNVTRTGTAEI

-204 TGTDSVRT
+204 TGADTVRT

-312 RTDRAVDETAGEY
+312 RTDQAVDETAGEY

-387 SSELAQR
+387 SSELVQR
-394 LERYD
+394 LENYG

-416 GNVIQVRVNYRDGGS
+416 GNVIQVRRERHHPPQQHALCLRHLLHPLHRQRPGGLLRVRDNLQFRRRAHGQRLHLPGFPGHLHGDQRLRFPEPGGPG
-431 DTIRPSSM
+431 R
-439 RSSSMRSVFGIS
+439 
-451 SIRFTVNG
+451 TVRHLRLG
-459 RAASSGSGTTSSSGG
+459 QHHPGG
-474 GLTANGSTSLDSQG
+474 GRRLRRRLRHGHPHRHLHLPGLRQRPPAGPEPVRGLG
-488 SYTVIS
+488 H
-494 GSGSLSQAGLDGLY
+494 GGAGLHL
-508 AISGS
+508 
-513 GSITPA
+513 
-519 EDAASGG
+519 
-526 GSDTDTPAGTQVT
+526 
-539 VSGSSYS
+539 
-546 FQGSGNGHQLG
+546 
-557 LSQYGAWAMA
+557 
-567 ERGFTYEEIIEFYYP
+567 
-582 GTYVR
+582 

>member
-1 MRRFFLRCAAA
+1 MQF
-12 ALAAV
+12 AAV
-17 LTLPPALAAE
+17 LLAVVLSLPTVLAAG
-27 RDSEMVRV
+27 SGGEMVRV
-35 GLAYGSSA
+35 GLAYGSGA
-43 LASANLE
+43 LVNANLE

-65 DGLDFVELART
+65 DDLDFVELAWT
-76 DEGETQITM
+76 DEDETQITM
-85 VKAQNTWVNGTSYSN
+85 VKTQNTWVNGTSYSN
-100 SDNGGEAI
+100 SDNGGDVI

-116 DGYRSY
+116 SGYRSY

-134 GFVAWIGGD
+134 GFVAWIDGD
-143 YQVRAGAYLTEE
+143 YQVRAGSYTSRQ
-155 EAEDAAW
+155 EAEDAAQS
-162 DLDGEVVGTSSYA
+162 LGGTVAGTSSYA
-175 VNVTVTGTDQI
+175 VNVTRTGTSEI

-191 GGDALALGVMPDV
+191 GGDDLALGVMPDV
-204 TGTDSVRT
+204 TGADAVRT

-312 RTDRAVDETAGEY
+312 RTDQAVDETAGEY

-351 WGTSLEQYPYLCGV
+351 WGTSLERYPYLCGV

-387 SSELAQR
+387 SSELVQR
-394 LERYD
+394 LENYG

-416 GNVIQVRVNYRDGGS
+416 GNVIQVRVNYRGGGS
-431 DTIRPSSM
+431 DTIRP
-439 RSSSMRSVFGIS
+439 SSMRSVFGIS

-459 RAASSGSGTTSSSGG
+459 QAASSGSGTTSSSGG

-488 SYTVIS
+488 TYTVIS

-513 GSITPA
+513 GSINPA
-519 EDAASGG
+519 EDTVSSGG
-526 GSDTDTPAGTQVT
+526 SGTDTPTGTQVT
-539 VSGSSYS
+539 VSGSSYT

>member
-1 MRRFFLRCAAA
+1 MQF
-12 ALAAV
+12 AAV
-17 LTLPPALAAE
+17 LLAVVLALPTVLAAG
-27 RDSEMVRV
+27 SGGEMVRV
-35 GLAYGSSA
+35 GLAYGSGA
-43 LASANLE
+43 LVNANLE

-65 DGLDFVELART
+65 DDLDFVELAWT
-76 DEGETQITM
+76 DEDETQITM
-85 VKAQNTWVNGTSYSN
+85 VKTQNTWVNGTSYSN
-100 SDNGGEAI
+100 SDNGGDVI

-116 DGYRSY
+116 SGYRSY

-134 GFVAWIGGD
+134 GFVAWIDGD
-143 YQVRAGAYLTEE
+143 YQVRAGSYTSRQ
-155 EAEDAAW
+155 EAEDAAQS
-162 DLDGEVVGTSSYA
+162 LGGTVAGTSSYA
-175 VNVTVTGTDQI
+175 VNVTRTGTAEI

-191 GGDALALGVMPDV
+191 GGDDLALGVMPDV
-204 TGTDSVRT
+204 TGADAVRT

-312 RTDRAVDETAGEY
+312 RTDQAVDETAGEY

-394 LERYD
+394 LENYG

-439 RSSSMRSVFGIS
+439 RSVFGIS

-459 RAASSGSGTTSSSGG
+459 QAASSGSGTTSSSGG

-488 SYTVIS
+488 TYTVIS

-526 GSDTDTPAGTQVT
+526 GSGTDTPTGTQVT

>member
-1 MRRFFLRCAAA
+1 MQF
-12 ALAAV
+12 AAV
-17 LTLPPALAAE
+17 LLAVVLSLPTVLAAG
-27 RDSEMVRV
+27 SGGEMVRV
-35 GLAYGSSA
+35 GLAYGSGA
-43 LASANLE
+43 LVNANLE

-65 DGLDFVELART
+65 DDLDFVELAWT
-76 DEGETQITM
+76 DEDETQITM
-85 VKAQNTWVNGTSYSN
+85 VKTQNTWVNGTSYSN
-100 SDNGGEAI
+100 SDNGGDVI

-116 DGYRSY
+116 SGYRSY

-134 GFVAWIGGD
+134 GFVAWIDGD
-143 YQVRAGAYLTEE
+143 YQVRAGSYTSRQ
-155 EAEDAAW
+155 EAEDAAQS
-162 DLDGEVVGTSSYA
+162 LGGTVAGTSSYA
-175 VNVTVTGTDQI
+175 VNVTRTGTAEI

-191 GGDALALGVMPDV
+191 GGDDLALGVMPDV
-204 TGTDSVRT
+204 TGADAVRT

-312 RTDRAVDETAGEY
+312 RTDQAVDETAGEY

-387 SSELAQR
+387 SSELVQR
-394 LERYD
+394 LENYG

-439 RSSSMRSVFGIS
+439 RSVFGIS

-459 RAASSGSGTTSSSGG
+459 QAASSGSGTTSSSGG

-488 SYTVIS
+488 TYTVIS

-526 GSDTDTPAGTQVT
+526 GSGTDTPTGTQVT

>member
-1 MRRFFLRCAAA
+1 MQF
-12 ALAAV
+12 AAV
-17 LTLPPALAAE
+17 LLAVVLSLPTVLAAG
-27 RDSEMVRV
+27 SGGEMVRV
-35 GLAYGSSA
+35 GLAYGSGA
-43 LASANLE
+43 LVNANLE

-65 DGLDFVELART
+65 DDLDFVELAWT
-76 DEGETQITM
+76 DEDETQITM
-85 VKAQNTWVNGTSYSN
+85 VKTQNTWVNGTSYSN
-100 SDNGGEAI
+100 SDNGGDVI

-116 DGYRSY
+116 SGYRSY

-134 GFVAWIGGD
+134 GFVAWIDGD
-143 YQVRAGAYLTEE
+143 YQVRAGSYTSRQ
-155 EAEDAAW
+155 EAEDAAQS
-162 DLDGEVVGTSSYA
+162 LGGTVAGTSSYA
-175 VNVTVTGTDQI
+175 VNVTRTGTAEI

-191 GGDALALGVMPDV
+191 GGDDLALGVMPDV
-204 TGTDSVRT
+204 TGADAVRT

-312 RTDRAVDETAGEY
+312 RTDQAVDETAGEY

-351 WGTSLEQYPYLCGV
+351 WGTSLERYPYLCGV

-394 LERYD
+394 LENYG

-439 RSSSMRSVFGIS
+439 RSVFRIS

-459 RAASSGSGTTSSSGG
+459 QAASSGSGTTSSSGG

-488 SYTVIS
+488 TYTVIS

-526 GSDTDTPAGTQVT
+526 SSGTDTPTGTQVT
-539 VSGSSYS
+539 VSGSSYT

>member
-1 MRRFFLRCAAA
+1 MQFAAVLLA
-12 ALAAV
+12 VVLALPTALAAG
-17 LTLPPALAAE
+17 
-27 RDSEMVRV
+27 SGGEMVRV
-35 GLAYGSSA
+35 GLAYGSGA
-43 LASANLE
+43 LVNANLE

-76 DEGETQITM
+76 DEDETQITM
-85 VKAQNTWVNGTSYSN
+85 VKTQNTWVNGTSYSN
-100 SDNGGEAI
+100 SDNGGDVI

-116 DGYRSY
+116 SGYRSY

-134 GFVAWIGGD
+134 GFVAWIDGD
-143 YQVRAGAYLTEE
+143 YQVRAGSYTSRQ
-155 EAEDAAW
+155 EAEDAAQS
-162 DLDGEVVGTSSYA
+162 LGGTVAGTSSYA
-175 VNVTVTGTDQI
+175 VNVTRTGTAEI

-204 TGTDSVRT
+204 TGADAVRT

-280 KHTSYHFDVCNTTD
+280 KHTSYHFDVCNTND
-294 CQAYYGA
+294 CQVYHGA
-301 GTNSSSYQATE
+301 GSKNAGYQATE
-312 RTDRAVDETAGEY
+312 RTDQAVDETAGEY

-394 LERYD
+394 LENYG

-439 RSSSMRSVFGIS
+439 RSVFGIS

-459 RAASSGSGTTSSSGG
+459 QAASSGSGTTSSSGG

-488 SYTVIS
+488 TYTVIS

-526 GSDTDTPAGTQVT
+526 GSGTDTPTGTQVT

>member
-1 MRRFFLRCAAA
+1 MQFAAVLLA
-12 ALAAV
+12 VVLALPTALAAG
-17 LTLPPALAAE
+17 
-27 RDSEMVRV
+27 SGGEMVRV
-35 GLAYGSSA
+35 GLAYGSGA
-43 LASANLE
+43 LVNANLE

-65 DGLDFVELART
+65 DDLDFVELART
-76 DEGETQITM
+76 DEDETQITM
-85 VKAQNTWVNGTSYSN
+85 VKTQNTWVNGTSYSN
-100 SDNGGEAI
+100 SDNGGDVT

-116 DGYRSY
+116 SGYRSY
-122 EQAAADA
+122 EQAADDA

-134 GFVAWIGGD
+134 GFVAWIDGD
-143 YQVRAGAYLTEE
+143 YQVRAGSYTSRQ
-155 EAEDAAW
+155 EAEDAAQS
-162 DLDGEVVGTSSYA
+162 LGGTVAGTSSYA
-175 VNVTVTGTDQI
+175 VNVTRTGTAEI

-204 TGTDSVRT
+204 TGADAVRT

-312 RTDRAVDETAGEY
+312 RTDQAVDETAGEY

-394 LERYD
+394 LENYG

-439 RSSSMRSVFGIS
+439 RSVFGIS

-459 RAASSGSGTTSSSGG
+459 QAASSGSGTTSSSGG

-488 SYTVIS
+488 TYTVIS

-513 GSITPA
+513 GSITSV

-526 GSDTDTPAGTQVT
+526 GSGTDTPSGTQVT
-539 VSGSSYS
+539 VSGSSYT

-582 GTYVR
+582 GTYVQ

>member
-1 MRRFFLRCAAA
+1 MQF
-12 ALAAV
+12 AAV
-17 LTLPPALAAE
+17 LLAVVLALPTVLAAG
-27 RDSEMVRV
+27 SGGEMVRV
-35 GLAYGSSA
+35 GLAYGSGA
-43 LASANLE
+43 LVNANLE

-65 DGLDFVELART
+65 DDLDFVELAWT
-76 DEGETQITM
+76 DEDETQITM
-85 VKAQNTWVNGTSYSN
+85 VKTQNTWVNGTSYSN
-100 SDNGGEAI
+100 SDNGGDVI

-116 DGYRSY
+116 SGYRSY

-134 GFVAWIGGD
+134 GFVAWIDGD
-143 YQVRAGAYLTEE
+143 YQVRAGSYTSRQ
-155 EAEDAAW
+155 EAEDAAQS
-162 DLDGEVVGTSSYA
+162 LGGTVAGTSSYA
-175 VNVTVTGTDQI
+175 VNVTRTGTAEI

-204 TGTDSVRT
+204 TGADAVRT

-312 RTDRAVDETAGEY
+312 RTDQAVDETAGEY

-394 LERYD
+394 LENYGYD
-399 YDASSGIE
+399 TSSGIE

-416 GNVIQVRVNYRDGGS
+416 GNVIQVRVNYRGGGS
-431 DTIRPSSM
+431 DTIRP
-439 RSSSMRSVFGIS
+439 SSMRSVFGIS

-459 RAASSGSGTTSSSGG
+459 QAASSGSGTTSSSGG

-488 SYTVIS
+488 TYTVIS

-526 GSDTDTPAGTQVT
+526 GSGTDTPTGTQVT
-539 VSGSSYS
+539 VSGSSYT

-567 ERGFTYEEIIEFYYP
+567 ERGFTYDEIIEFYYP

>member
-1 MRRFFLRCAAA
+1 MQFAAVLLA
-12 ALAAV
+12 VVLALPTALAAG
-17 LTLPPALAAE
+17 
-27 RDSEMVRV
+27 SGGEMVRV
-35 GLAYGSSA
+35 GLAYGSGA
-43 LASANLE
+43 LVNANLE

-65 DGLDFVELART
+65 DDLDFVELAWT
-76 DEGETQITM
+76 DEDETQITM
-85 VKAQNTWVNGTSYSN
+85 VKTQNTWVNGTSYSN
-100 SDNGGEAI
+100 SDNGGDVI

-116 DGYRSY
+116 SGYRSY

-134 GFVAWIGGD
+134 GFVAWIDGD
-143 YQVRAGAYLTEE
+143 YQVRAGSYTSRQ
-155 EAEDAAW
+155 EAEDAAQS
-162 DLDGEVVGTSSYA
+162 LGGTVAGTSSYA
-175 VNVTVTGTDQI
+175 VNVTRTGTAEI

-204 TGTDSVRT
+204 TGADAVRT
-212 WFKGYRYYGGFRYER
+212 WFKEYRYYGGFRYER
-227 IGGGDLTVV
+227 IGGGNLTVV

-312 RTDRAVDETAGEY
+312 RTDQAVDETAGEY

-394 LERYD
+394 LENYG

-439 RSSSMRSVFGIS
+439 RSVFGIS

-459 RAASSGSGTTSSSGG
+459 QAASSGSGTTSSSGG

-488 SYTVIS
+488 TYTVIS

-526 GSDTDTPAGTQVT
+526 GSGTDTPTGTQVT

-567 ERGFTYEEIIEFYYP
+567 ERGFTYDEIIEFYYP